1 MSLFRE
7 FYVIYPVPQ
16 FRKFKEKRSKNRN
29 QKKVRIT
36 CADYVHNTIAA
47 GLARERYIAAGL
59 ARVTKGTIR
68 VAETVTVIEET
79 DKIFKKLV
87 N

>member
-47 GLARERYIAAGL
+47 GLAR
-59 ARVTKGTIR
+59 VTKGTIR